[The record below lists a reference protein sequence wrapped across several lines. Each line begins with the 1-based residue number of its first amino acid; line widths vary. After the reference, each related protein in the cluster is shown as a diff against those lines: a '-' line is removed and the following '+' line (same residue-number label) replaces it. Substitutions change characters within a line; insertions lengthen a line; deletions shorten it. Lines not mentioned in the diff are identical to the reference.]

1 MVVFRIPKPI
11 SIIGDNASKSIT
23 FASCNFSIAV
33 EDSADIGNEYLCQS
47 SKYLF
52 DYLKESKETRKDE
65 IIKHFYKTKN
75 VALFSKAISSIFG
88 GLNYTTTTEDSWYN
102 IKIKKNKIF
111 NSYILIYEISKS
123 FFVNEECN
131 TENLFNPSI
140 IEKMTSDFYDS
151 YQKEN
156 WDFLGKLINGFWKIK
171 REKYPASKNNYIDKL
186 YSDCRLSGVIGGKM
200 DGSTMIL
207 FAHPTNHEKIKSI
220 MSDHTLLNSSM
231 DISGFVSQEV
241 FSGISNCCE

>member
-11 SIIGDNASKSIT
+11 SIIGENSSRSIT
-23 FASCNFSIAV
+23 FATCNFSIAI
-33 EDSADIGNEYLCQS
+33 DGSSDIGQSYLCQS
-47 SKYLF
+47 SKFLF

-65 IIKHFYKTKN
+65 IIKYYHKTKN
-75 VALFSKAISSIFG
+75 SALFSKAISSTFG
-88 GLNYTTTTEDSWYN
+88 GLNYTTTTEDSWFN
-102 IKIKKNKIF
+102 IKLKKNKVF
-111 NSYILIYEISKS
+111 NSYILIYEINKTL
-123 FFVNEECN
+123 FANEECN
-131 TENLFNPSI
+131 IENLFNPSI
-140 IEKMTSDFYDS
+140 VEKMTSDFYDS

-171 REKYPASKNNYIDKL
+171 RELYPESKNNYIDKL
-186 YSDCRLSGVIGGKM
+186 YSDCRLNGVIGGKM

-207 FAHPTNHEKIKSI
+207 FAHPDNHEKIKSI
-220 MSDHTLLNSSM
+220 MENHTLLNSSM

>member
-11 SIIGDNASKSIT
+11 SIIGENTSKSIT
-23 FASCNFSIAV
+23 FATCNFSIAI
-33 EDSADIGNEYLCQS
+33 DGSLDIGQNYLCQS
-47 SKYLF
+47 SKLLF

-65 IIKHFYKTKN
+65 IIKNYHKTQN
-75 VALFSKAISSIFG
+75 NAFFSKTISSTFG
-88 GLNYTTTTEDSWYN
+88 GLNYTTITEDSWFN
-102 IKIKKNKIF
+102 IKLKANKVF
-111 NSYILIYEISKS
+111 NSYILAYEINKT
-123 FFVNEECN
+123 FFTNDMYN
-131 TENLFNPSI
+131 TENLLNPSI
-140 IEKMTSDFYDS
+140 VEKMTSDFYDS

-171 REKYPASKNNYIDKL
+171 REKYPESRNNYIDKL

-207 FAHPTNHEKIKSI
+207 FVHPENHEKIKSI
-220 MSDHTLLNSSM
+220 MSDHILLNSSM

>member
-11 SIIGDNASKSIT
+11 SIIGENTSKSIT
-23 FASCNFSIAV
+23 FATCNFSIAI
-33 EDSADIGNEYLCQS
+33 DGSLDIGQNYLCQS
-47 SKYLF
+47 SKLLF

-65 IIKHFYKTKN
+65 IINNYHKTQN
-75 VALFSKAISSIFG
+75 NAFFSKALSSTFG
-88 GLNYTTTTEDSWYN
+88 GLNYTTITEDSWFN
-102 IKIKKNKIF
+102 IKLKANKVF
-111 NSYILIYEISKS
+111 NSYILAYEINKA
-123 FFVNEECN
+123 FFTNDMYN
-131 TENLFNPSI
+131 TENLLNPSI
-140 IEKMTSDFYDS
+140 VEKMTSDFYDS

-171 REKYPASKNNYIDKL
+171 REKYPESRNNYIDKL

-207 FAHPTNHEKIKSI
+207 FVHPENHEKIKSI
-220 MSDHTLLNSSM
+220 MSDHILLNRSM

>member
-23 FASCNFSIAV
+23 FATCNFSIAV
-33 EDSADIGNEYLCQS
+33 EGSVDIGNEYLCQS

-65 IIKHFYKTKN
+65 IIKHYYKTKN
-75 VALFSKAISSIFG
+75 VALFSKAISSVFG

-111 NSYILIYEISKS
+111 NSYVLIYEINKTL
-123 FFVNEECN
+123 FVNEEYS

-140 IEKMTSDFYDS
+140 IEKMTSDFYGS
-151 YQKEN
+151 YQKEE

-171 REKYPASKNNYIDKL
+171 REKYPESRNNYIDKL
-186 YSDCRLSGVIGGKM
+186 YSDCRLNGVIGGKM